1 MNDSPNVKL
10 TNPPAIHKPLG
21 YSHVAEV
28 TKGKLVYVAG
38 QVALDADG
46 NLVGKD
52 DFAAQAR
59 QVFANLNA
67 ALESVGASFNNVIK
81 LNYYCADSVDPAVH
95 LPMVREIRDGL
106 VNRAAP
112 PASTFVVVRRLVR
125 PEWLIEVEAVAVLPD
140 ASC

>member
-1 MNDSPNVKL
+1 MSDTSIVKL
-10 TNPPAIHKPLG
+10 SNPPAIHTPIG

-28 TKGKLVYVAG
+28 TKGKLVYIAG

-59 QVFANLNA
+59 QVFANLKA
-67 ALESVGASFNNVIK
+67 ALESAGASFHDVIK

-95 LPMVREIRDGL
+95 LPMVRQVRDAL
-106 VNRAAP
+106 VNTAAP
-112 PASTFVVVRRLVR
+112 PVSTFVVVRRLVR
-125 PEWLIEVEAVAVLPD
+125 QEWLIEVEAVAVVRD
-140 ASC
+140 ASS